1 MASRR
6 AAAYTRHTRLRR
18 HNETV
23 MNQPA
28 SLRPFL
34 VRLATTTL
42 LGLGVTACTPAADTP
57 AATDAM
63 PAPAPAPAMAVPP
76 GRPNILFIIS
86 DDVGLDVST
95 GMYPG
100 MVEELVQQYGPE
112 GHNHP
117 AYQSIAGAPAST
129 PVLAEFA
136 REGLVFSNVYA
147 HPFCSPTRASIL
159 TGLYGAR
166 THVLTY
172 ADPLSQNHL
181 SFVKLLKEQGGYRT
195 GLFGKWHLA
204 GLPGQN
210 GAPDYPGLKPKEA
223 GFDVFRGN
231 MHAAL
236 ASYWNYDYQVQ
247 DEATSASEWLSDPM
261 PVKELPGIAATNYA
275 EVVKVADTIEWVT
288 QQENANPDQPWFAW
302 LAFNLSHATSIQ
314 QPSAMAVPNL
324 DTLDAPSRAEM
335 EACGGEFGSN
345 NTGTCSGEALMRAM
359 TNSMDTLIGKLLDA
373 VDALDPNTIV
383 IYIGDNGTPMY
394 ARPNLDFIDN
404 LYITRDGRGKG
415 SVYESG
421 ARVPLAIRGPGIAAG
436 VRSDALVHAADLF
449 PTVLEVAGLMA
460 PREVPTSDGN
470 GSVPVDAVSLKP
482 ILDGG
487 ASSVRDPDEGYVLT
501 ENVNLMTGGTRMV
514 GARNAN
520 WKVACVEGID
530 QAHCEFFNLADD
542 PLEEYPLEE
551 PVACDDYANGTWTR
565 SDAHWHYCRLSEV
578 VAKQSF
584 F

>member
-1 MASRR
+1 MTPLTLPGKTMLVTCFTSMLLVAC
-6 AAAYTRHTRLRR
+6 A
-18 HNETV
+18 
-23 MNQPA
+23 PA
-28 SLRPFL
+28 QE
-34 VRLATTTL
+34 A
-42 LGLGVTACTPAADTP
+42 PAADAEQP
-57 AATDAM
+57 AAAASSAASATSGATAV
-63 PAPAPAPAMAVPP
+63 PVSAVPP

-95 GMYPG
+95 SMYPG
-100 MVEELVQQYGPE
+100 MVEQLVDHYGPE
-112 GHNHP
+112 GRNHP

-136 REGLVFSNVYA
+136 RQGLVFSNVYA

-166 THVLTY
+166 TNVLTY
-172 ADPLSQNHL
+172 ADPLSQSHL
-181 SFVKLLKEQGGYRT
+181 SFVKMLKEQGGYST

-231 MHAAL
+231 LHAAL

-247 DEATSASEWLSDPM
+247 DDSTSASEWRSDPM
-261 PVKELPGIAATNYA
+261 PVKALPGIAPTPYS
-275 EVVKVADTIEWVT
+275 EVVKVADTIDWLT
-288 QQENANPDQPWFAW
+288 SQEASNPDKPWFTW
-302 LAFNLSHATSIQ
+302 VAFNLSHATSIQ

-324 DTLDAPSRAEM
+324 DTLDAVSRAEM
-335 EACGGEFGSN
+335 EACGGVFGTN

-436 VRSDALVHAADLF
+436 MQSDALVHAADLF

-460 PREVPTSDGN
+460 PTEVPTSDGKS
-470 GSVPVDAVSLKP
+470 SVPVDAVSLKP
-482 ILDGG
+482 ILDD
-487 ASSVRDPDEGYVLT
+487 SRHSVRDPDTGYVLT

-514 GARNAN
+514 GARNDN
-520 WKVACVEGID
+520 WKLACVEGID
-530 QAHCEFFNLADD
+530 QEHCEFFNLAED
-542 PLEEYPLEE
+542 PLEEYPLPE
-551 PVACDDYANGTWTR
+551 PAACNDYTNGSWTPAN
-565 SDAHWHYCRLSEV
+565 AEWHYCRLSEV
-578 VAKQSF
+578 VATRSF

>member
-1 MASRR
+1 MKQ
-6 AAAYTRHTRLRR
+6 L
-18 HNETV
+18 
-23 MNQPA
+23 PA
-28 SLRPFL
+28 VPRS
-34 VRLATTTL
+34 TL
-42 LGLGVTACTPAADTP
+42 LGALWLGLTVAAC
-57 AATDAM
+57 
-63 PAPAPAPAMAVPP
+63 APAPDPSDDVAAVPAAMPMAASAPLMAVPP

-95 GMYPG
+95 SMYPG
-100 MVEELVQQYGPE
+100 MVEQMVQHYGPV
-112 GHNHP
+112 GLDHP
-117 AYQSIAGAPAST
+117 AYQSIAGAPASM

-136 REGLVFSNVYA
+136 RQGLVFSNVYA

-172 ADPLSQNHL
+172 ADPLSQSHL
-181 SFVKLLKEQGGYRT
+181 PFVKLLKEEGGYST

-231 MHAAL
+231 LHAAL
-236 ASYWNYDYQVQ
+236 ASYWDYDYQVQ
-247 DEATSASEWLSDPM
+247 DENTSASEWRTDPM
-261 PVKELPGIAATNYA
+261 PVKGLPGIAPTNYA
-275 EVVKVADTIEWVT
+275 EAVKVADAIDWLTA
-288 QQENANPDQPWFAW
+288 QESSNPDTPWFAW
-302 LAFNLSHATSIQ
+302 VAFNLSHATSIQ

-335 EACGGEFGSN
+335 EACGGEFGTN

-359 TNSMDTLIGKLLDA
+359 TNSMDTLIGKLLDT

-436 VRSDALVHAADLF
+436 TRSDAIVHAADLF
-449 PTVLEVAGLMA
+449 PTLLEVAGLMT
-460 PREVPTSDGN
+460 PTQVPTSDGT
-470 GSVPVDAVSLKP
+470 GTVPLDAVSLKP
-482 ILDGG
+482 ILDDSS
-487 ASSVRDPDEGYVLT
+487 ASVRDPDQGYVLT

-520 WKVACVEGID
+520 WKLACVEGID
-530 QAHCEFFNLADD
+530 QEHCQFFNLADD
-542 PLEEYPLEE
+542 PLEEYPLAK
-551 PVACDDYANGTWTR
+551 PAACMDYTGGSWTPAN
-565 SDAHWHYCRLSEV
+565 AEWHYCRLSEV
-578 VAKQSF
+578 VATQSF

>member
-1 MASRR
+1 MTQLPRSIPA
-6 AAAYTRHTRLRR
+6 TFTRL
-18 HNETV
+18 
-23 MNQPA
+23 
-28 SLRPFL
+28 
-34 VRLATTTL
+34 LAGLL
-42 LGLGVTACTPAADTP
+42 LGLGLGACAPADDAAPEAAATSADAANATAAAAESSMVAPAA
-57 AATDAM
+57 AAGMT
-63 PAPAPAPAMAVPP
+63 VPP
-76 GRPNILFIIS
+76 GRPNILLIIS

-95 GMYPG
+95 SMYPG
-100 MVEELVQQYGPE
+100 MVDELVQQYGPD
-112 GHNHP
+112 GLDHP
-117 AYQSIAGAPAST
+117 AYQSIAGNPAST

-136 REGLVFSNVYA
+136 RQGLVFTNVYA

-172 ADPLSQNHL
+172 ADPLSQSHL
-181 SFVKLLKEQGGYRT
+181 SFVKLLKEEGGYST
-195 GLFGKWHLA
+195 GLFGKWHLS

-210 GAPDYPGLKPKEA
+210 GAPDYPGIKPKEA

-247 DEATSASEWLSDPM
+247 DAATPDDQWRTEPM
-261 PVKELPGIAATNYA
+261 PVKQLPGIAPTNYA
-275 EVVKVADTIEWVT
+275 EVVKVADTIDWLT
-288 QQENANPDQPWFAW
+288 QQETSNPDKPWFAW

-324 DTLDAPSRAEM
+324 DTLDASARAEM

-345 NTGTCSGEALMRAM
+345 NTGSCSGEALMRAM
-359 TNSMDTLIGKLLDA
+359 TNSMDTLIGKLLQA
-373 VDALDPNTIV
+373 VDQLDPNTIV

-436 VRSDALVHAADLF
+436 ARSDAIVHAADLF
-449 PTVLEVAGLMA
+449 PTVLEVAGLV
-460 PREVPTSDGN
+460 PPTEVPTSDGA
-470 GSVPVDAVSLKP
+470 GTVAVDAVSLKP
-482 ILDGG
+482 ILADG
-487 ASSVRDPDEGYVLT
+487 AATVRDPDEGYLLT

-514 GARNAN
+514 GARNAS
-520 WKVACVEGID
+520 WKLACVEGID
-530 QAHCEFFNLADD
+530 QAHCEFFNLAQD
-542 PLEEYPLEE
+542 PLEEYPLAE
-551 PVACDDYANGTWTR
+551 PASCDNYSNGSWTR
-565 SDAHWHYCRLSEV
+565 ADAEWHYCRLSEV
-578 VAKQSF
+578 VATQSF

>member
-1 MASRR
+1 
-6 AAAYTRHTRLRR
+6 
-18 HNETV
+18 
-23 MNQPA
+23 MNQLT
-28 SLRPFL
+28 LRCRR
-34 VRLATTTL
+34 VLATALMTAL
-42 LGLGVTACTPAADTP
+42 SGLAVTAC
-57 AATDAM
+57 
-63 PAPAPAPAMAVPP
+63 APAQDGPVAAEPVMMSAPAMAVPP

-100 MVEELVQQYGPE
+100 MVEQLVEHYGPD
-112 GHNHP
+112 GLNHP
-117 AYQSIAGAPAST
+117 GYQSIAGAPAST

-136 REGLVFSNVYA
+136 RQGLVFSNVYA

-172 ADPLSQNHL
+172 ADPLSQSHL
-181 SFVKLLKEQGGYRT
+181 SFVKLLKDEGGYST
-195 GLFGKWHLA
+195 GLFGKWHLS

-210 GAPDYPGLKPKEA
+210 GAPDYPGIKPKEA

-231 MHAAL
+231 LHAAL

-247 DEATSASEWLSDPM
+247 DENTSASEWRSDPM
-261 PVKELPGIAATNYA
+261 PVKALPGMTPTTYA
-275 EVVKVADTIEWVT
+275 EAVKVADAIDWLTE
-288 QQENANPDQPWFAW
+288 QESTNPDAPWFAW
-302 LAFNLSHATSIQ
+302 VAFNLSHATSIQ

-324 DTLDAPSRAEM
+324 DTLDAVSRAEM
-335 EACGGEFGSN
+335 EACGGEFGTN
-345 NTGTCSGEALMRAM
+345 NTGSCSGEALMRAM
-359 TNSMDTLIGKLLDA
+359 TNSTDTLIGKLLEA
-373 VDALDPNTIV
+373 VDELDPNTVV

-436 VRSDALVHAADLF
+436 VQSAALVHAADLF

-460 PREVPTSDGN
+460 PVEVPTSDGK
-470 GSVPVDAVSLKP
+470 GSVPIDAVSLMP
-482 ILDGG
+482 IFTDSS
-487 ASSVRDPDEGYVLT
+487 ASVRDADAGYVLT
-501 ENVNLMTGGTRMV
+501 ENVNLMTGGTRMA

-520 WKVACVEGID
+520 WKLACVEGID
-530 QAHCEFFNLADD
+530 QEHCEFFNLAED
-542 PLEEYPLEE
+542 PLEEYPLQE
-551 PVACDDYANGTWTR
+551 PASCDDYTSGTWTPA
-565 SDAHWHYCRLSEV
+565 DAEWHYCRLSEV
-578 VAKQSF
+578 VATRSF

>member
-1 MASRR
+1 MK
-6 AAAYTRHTRLRR
+6 
-18 HNETV
+18 
-23 MNQPA
+23 P
-28 SLRPFL
+28 LRPFGRQL
-34 VRLATTTL
+34 CISLLASTAL
-42 LGLGVTACTPAADTP
+42 LLTACAPAQDPAEPPAAMNVP
-57 AATDAM
+57 AEAV
-63 PAPAPAPAMAVPP
+63 APVPAMALPAR
-76 GRPNILFIIS
+76 RPNILFIIS

-100 MVEELVQQYGPE
+100 MVEQLVQQYGPE
-112 GHNHP
+112 GLNHP
-117 AYQSIAGAPAST
+117 EYQSIAGAPAST
-129 PVLAEFA
+129 PVLAELA
-136 REGLVFSNVYA
+136 RQGLVFTNVYA

-181 SFVKLLKEQGGYRT
+181 GFVKLLKEEGGYST

-247 DEATSASEWLSDPM
+247 DADTSASEWRTDPM
-261 PVKELPGIAATNYA
+261 PVKALPGIAATNYA
-275 EVVKVADTIEWVT
+275 EVVKVADAIDWVT
-288 QQENANPDQPWFAW
+288 QQETANPDQPWFAW
-302 LAFNLSHATSIQ
+302 VAFNLAHATSIQ

-345 NTGTCSGEALMRAM
+345 NTGSCSGEALMRAM

-373 VDALDPNTIV
+373 VDRLDPDTVV

-436 VRSDALVHAADLF
+436 TRSDALVHAADLF
-449 PTVLEVAGLMA
+449 PTVLEVAGLTA
-460 PREVPTSDGN
+460 PTEVPTSDGART
-470 GSVPVDAVSLKP
+470 VPVDAVSLTP
-482 ILDGG
+482 ILAEG
-487 ASSVRDPDEGYVLT
+487 ATSVRDPDEGYVLT
-501 ENVNLMTGGTRMV
+501 ENINLMTGGTRMV

-520 WKVACVEGID
+520 WKLACVEGID
-530 QAHCEFFNLADD
+530 QAHCEFYNLADD

-551 PVACDDYANGTWTR
+551 PATCDGYTNGSWTR
-565 SDAHWHYCRLSEV
+565 ADAQWHYCRLSEV
-578 VAKQSF
+578 VATRSF

>member
-1 MASRR
+1 MKQ
-6 AAAYTRHTRLRR
+6 L
-18 HNETV
+18 
-23 MNQPA
+23 PA
-28 SLRPFL
+28 VPRS
-34 VRLATTTL
+34 TL
-42 LGLGVTACTPAADTP
+42 LGALLSGLAVAAC
-57 AATDAM
+57 
-63 PAPAPAPAMAVPP
+63 APAPDPSADLAAVPAAMPVAASAPVMAVPP

-95 GMYPG
+95 SMYPG
-100 MVEELVQQYGPE
+100 MVEQMVQHYGPE
-112 GHNHP
+112 GLDHP
-117 AYQSIAGAPAST
+117 SYQSIDGAPAST

-136 REGLVFSNVYA
+136 RQGLVFSNVYA

-172 ADPLSQNHL
+172 ADPLSQSHL
-181 SFVKLLKEQGGYRT
+181 PFVKLLKEEGGYST

-223 GFDVFRGN
+223 GFDMFRGN
-231 MHAAL
+231 LHAAL
-236 ASYWNYDYQVQ
+236 ASYWDYDYQVQ
-247 DEATSASEWLSDPM
+247 DENTSASEWRTDPM
-261 PVKELPGIAATNYA
+261 PIKELPGIAPTNYA
-275 EVVKVADTIEWVT
+275 EAVKVADAIDWLTA
-288 QQENANPDQPWFAW
+288 QESRNPDTPWFAW
-302 LAFNLSHATSIQ
+302 VAFNLSHATSIQ

-335 EACGGEFGSN
+335 EACGGEFGTN

-359 TNSMDTLIGKLLDA
+359 TNSMDTLIGKLLDT

-436 VRSDALVHAADLF
+436 TRSDAIVHAADLF
-449 PTVLEVAGLMA
+449 PTLLEVAGLMA
-460 PREVPTSDGN
+460 PTQVPTSN
-470 GSVPVDAVSLKP
+470 GAGTVPLDAVSLKP
-482 ILDGG
+482 ILDDSS
-487 ASSVRDPDEGYVLT
+487 ASVRDPDQGYVLT
-501 ENVNLMTGGTRMV
+501 ENINLMTEGTRMV
-514 GARNAN
+514 GARNVN
-520 WKVACVEGID
+520 WKLVCIEGID
-530 QAHCEFFNLADD
+530 QEHCQFFNLADD
-542 PLEEYPLEE
+542 PLEEYPLAK
-551 PVACDDYANGTWTR
+551 PAACTDYTSGSWTPAN
-565 SDAHWHYCRLSEV
+565 AEWHYCRLSEV
-578 VAKQSF
+578 VATQSF

>member
-1 MASRR
+1 
-6 AAAYTRHTRLRR
+6 
-18 HNETV
+18 
-23 MNQPA
+23 MNQLT
-28 SLRPFL
+28 LRCRR
-34 VRLATTTL
+34 VLATALMTAL
-42 LGLGVTACTPAADTP
+42 SGLAVTAC
-57 AATDAM
+57 
-63 PAPAPAPAMAVPP
+63 APAQDGPVAAEPVMMSAPAMAVPP

-100 MVEELVQQYGPE
+100 MVEQLVEHYGPD
-112 GHNHP
+112 GLNHP
-117 AYQSIAGAPAST
+117 GYQSIAGAPAST

-136 REGLVFSNVYA
+136 RQGLVFSNVYA

-172 ADPLSQNHL
+172 ADPLSQSHL
-181 SFVKLLKEQGGYRT
+181 SFVKLLKDEGGYST
-195 GLFGKWHLA
+195 GLFGKWHLS

-210 GAPDYPGLKPKEA
+210 GAPDYPGIKPKEA

-231 MHAAL
+231 LHAAL

-247 DEATSASEWLSDPM
+247 DENTSASEWRSDPM
-261 PVKELPGIAATNYA
+261 PVKALPGMTPTTYA
-275 EVVKVADTIEWVT
+275 EAVKVADAIDWLTE
-288 QQENANPDQPWFAW
+288 QESTNPDAPWFAW
-302 LAFNLSHATSIQ
+302 VAFNLSHATSIQ

-324 DTLDAPSRAEM
+324 DTLDAVSRAEM
-335 EACGGEFGSN
+335 EACGGEFGTN
-345 NTGTCSGEALMRAM
+345 NTGSCSGEALMRAM
-359 TNSMDTLIGKLLDA
+359 TNSMDTLIGKLLEA
-373 VDALDPNTIV
+373 VDELDPNTVV

-436 VRSDALVHAADLF
+436 VQSAALVHAADLF

-460 PREVPTSDGN
+460 PVEVPTSDGK
-470 GSVPVDAVSLKP
+470 GSVPIDAVSLMP
-482 ILDGG
+482 IFTDSS
-487 ASSVRDPDEGYVLT
+487 ASVRDADAGYVLT
-501 ENVNLMTGGTRMV
+501 ENVNLMTGGTRMA

-520 WKVACVEGID
+520 WKLACVEGID
-530 QAHCEFFNLADD
+530 QEHCEFFNLAED
-542 PLEEYPLEE
+542 PLEEYPLQE
-551 PVACDDYANGTWTR
+551 PASCDDYTSGTWTPA
-565 SDAHWHYCRLSEV
+565 DAEWHYCRLSEV
-578 VAKQSF
+578 VATRSF